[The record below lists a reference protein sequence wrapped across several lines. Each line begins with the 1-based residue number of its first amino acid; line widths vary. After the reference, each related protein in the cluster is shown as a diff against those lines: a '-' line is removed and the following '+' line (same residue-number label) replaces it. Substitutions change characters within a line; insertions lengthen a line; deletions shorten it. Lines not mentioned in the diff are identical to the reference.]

1 MEYIKKAKM
10 AAFSEDFLSQDDF
23 EAVLVTLGCY
33 HYGTNSSETVQKIA
47 TDQKIITHRRW
58 VIANPPS
65 INHNKKGWL
74 QGPLRCSYR
83 NNRSSQK
90 KEVITGP

>member
-47 TDQKIITHRRW
+47 TDRKDYHT
-58 VIANPPS
+58 S
-65 INHNKKGWL
+65 SLG
-74 QGPLRCSYR
+74 YR
-83 NNRSSQK
+83 KSSFHQSQ
-90 KEVITGP
+90 